1 MADSDSGQGC
11 VMVVI
16 GVLFIAIA
24 IATLAVIDARI
35 VVLECAANIKPSRM
49 LTTTDENCPQPKDE

>member
-1 MADSDSGQGC
+1 
-11 VMVVI
+11 MVVI